1 MDLIEVKSKVY
12 LFMLIRN
19 KRRNKRNKIRKEGK
33 IESFLEKQR
42 YVKLRRG
49 ERRKK
54 P

>member
-1 MDLIEVKSKVY
+1 MRSKVY
-12 LFMLIRN
+12 LFILLIRN
-19 KRRNKRNKIRKEGK
+19 KRNKRNKIRKEGK
-33 IESFLEKQR
+33 IESFLEKQG